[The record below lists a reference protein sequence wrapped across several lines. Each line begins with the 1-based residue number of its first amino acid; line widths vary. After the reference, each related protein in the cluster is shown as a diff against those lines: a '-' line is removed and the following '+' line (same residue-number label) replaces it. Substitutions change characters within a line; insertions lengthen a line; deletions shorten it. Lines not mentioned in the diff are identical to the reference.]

1 MPPHLVP
8 LLLFVVL
15 ETVALEVHWTPI
27 YLDSNNQVD
36 LWTQES
42 TGCRCP
48 FDSSRSDCACC
59 VPQSGCHCG
68 ESAPNRCQQ
77 CGIEKFCSNMC
88 NITLDAR
95 TLQARSNKTFG
106 QIKSPAMEGPSF
118 CWYLLQ
124 PEKGQ
129 RVEVQIYRLKAVGRF
144 NGTSC
149 HGGFVQLVDGTDMT
163 AKPSDIQLCGQ
174 NERYT
179 PPAVVFADQGT
190 ATLLFSVSES
200 TERSQF
206 LAYFSF
212 TPIDHPDLGLQ
223 PKGGQRVEH
232 TECDWLYQDYACRGA
247 RSCLLASP
255 GYPGV
260 YPPNRLCKYL
270 ITTSSIHTRIHIKF
284 INQLLPYNHCG
295 TDYIAVYQGS
305 TSSGPLQTTICGS
318 RMEELNFT
326 GPNLLLEFSSG
337 PPVPPYDY
345 NGFVAYLEFVDPL
358 SEEVQTETTVKA
370 SRTTESGLIAYGKSG
385 LAPIDEHTNPR
396 KSPNSV
402 CDFVFYGNSTRSGH
416 FDTRSTIG
424 WPNEKGSAVCRLSF
438 IGRKVD
444 VVHISLFNY
453 DLRTSDCDSA
463 IEIFDGTSKKGAKPV
478 HKICSPAS
486 RHARD
491 PNGRFTDQESYLS
504 TGNMLTILVRIGKHS
519 QKEALDG
526 AFAFHDEKVAGT
538 QRPDLACAVEFLGSK
553 GPQAGEVKS
562 LATQHIYWN
571 IEGPL
576 NCSQIFK
583 PNFSQ
588 SVTLS
593 INSMSKSSDSHC
605 STNCDG
611 DRGCDCLTNLMSLD
625 QVDHLKIV
633 TADTGVQLACICGK
647 PRDGLLPISVHSL
660 SPLTMVYRVA
670 HYSWTTPGFNYKAS
684 YQFSPDRGCGQP
696 VYMETSGII
705 DTRQMFGVI
714 ASHGRH
720 KYNHLKCLWLL
731 QSNVERQ
738 IIIEIST
745 SQNIDSCGAWNISI
759 HKPSKNGLGPNHN
772 SIHTFCPGERKRLYT
787 LPWKVHSAY
796 IRLNALTRAP
806 GPLFAV
812 RWSSKIAT
820 ANNRVSG
827 PNDAAVHSAGVRSS
841 LMWLLLGLVALL
853 MQ

>member
-1 MPPHLVP
+1 MSAHL

-15 ETVALEVHWTPI
+15 ETAASQVLWTPI

-48 FDSSRSDCACC
+48 FDASRSDCACC

-68 ESAPNRCQQ
+68 ESSPNRCQQ
-77 CGIEKFCSNMC
+77 CGLEKYCSNMC

-124 PEKGQ
+124 PGKGQ

-144 NGTSC
+144 NGT
-149 HGGFVQLVDGTDMT
+149 
-163 AKPSDIQLCGQ
+163 
-174 NERYT
+174 
-179 PPAVVFADQGT
+179 
-190 ATLLFSVSES
+190 SVSES

-212 TPIDHPDLGLQ
+212 TPIDHPHVGLQ
-223 PKGGQRVEH
+223 PRGGQRVEH
-232 TECDWLYQDYACRGA
+232 TECDWLYQDYACRDA

-270 ITTSSIHTRIHIKF
+270 ITTSSIHTRIHIGF
-284 INQLLPYNHCG
+284 INLLLPYNHCG

-305 TSSGPLQTTICGS
+305 TSSGPLQTTICGN
-318 RMEELNFT
+318 RKEELNFT

-337 PPVPPYDY
+337 PPIPPYDY
-345 NGFVAYLEFVDPL
+345 NGFVAYLEFIDL
-358 SEEVQTETTVKA
+358 NAEESHTETTVKA
-370 SRTTESGLIAYGKSG
+370 SRTTEAGIIGKPGTFYHEEST
-385 LAPIDEHTNPR
+385 IPR
-396 KSPNSV
+396 RVPNAN
-402 CDFVFYGNSTRSGH
+402 CDFVFYGNTTRSGH

-424 WPNEKGSAVCRLSF
+424 WPHDKGPAVCRLTF

-444 VVHISLFNY
+444 VIHVSLFNY

-463 IEIFDGTSKKGAKPV
+463 IEIFDGSSKKGAKPV
-478 HKICSPAS
+478 HKICSPVS

-504 TGNMLTILVRIGKHS
+504 SGNILTILVRMGKQSH
-519 QKEALDG
+519 KEALDG
-526 AFAFHDEKVAGT
+526 AFAFHDEKIAGT
-538 QRPDLACAVEFLGSK
+538 QRPDLPCAVEFLGTKS
-553 GPQAGEVKS
+553 PLTGEVKNP
-562 LATQHIYWN
+562 ATQHIYWN

-583 PNFSQ
+583 PNFNQ
-588 SVTLS
+588 SIS
-593 INSMSKSSDSHC
+593 ISVNSISKSSDSHC
-605 STNCDG
+605 NTNCEG
-611 DRGCDCLTNLMSLD
+611 DSGCDCITNLMSLD
-625 QVDHLKIV
+625 QVDHLKIIA
-633 TADTGVQLACICGK
+633 ADTGVQLACICGR
-647 PRDGLLPISVHSL
+647 PRDNFLPISVHSL
-660 SPLTMVYRVA
+660 GPLMLVYSVA
-670 HYSWTTPGFNYKAS
+670 HYSWTTQGFNYKAS
-684 YQFSPDRGCGQP
+684 YQFTSDRGCGPP
-696 VYMETSGII
+696 VYLETSGLI
-705 DTRQMFGVI
+705 DSRQLSG
-714 ASHGRH
+714 SLSNGRH
-720 KYNHLKCLWLL
+720 AFNYFKCLWLL

-738 IIIEIST
+738 ITIEMST
-745 SQNIDSCGAWNISI
+745 IHNPDSCGAWNISI

-772 SIHTFCPGERKRLYT
+772 ALHTFCPGERRRLYT

-796 IRLNALTRAP
+796 IRLNALSKVP
-806 GPLFAV
+806 GPHFTV
-812 RWSSKIAT
+812 RWSSKIVT

-827 PNDAAVHSAGVRSS
+827 PNDAAVHSGGVRSS